1 MAYILENDVLKLEC
15 TEKGGEMLHLV
26 KKSTNHE
33 TLYQGDQGWSGRNP
47 SLFPMVG
54 NTYTKDYEIDGKKYA
69 MKNHGLIRYATL
81 KGESKEDKLVFSL
94 DANEETLAQY
104 PFNFHFEI
112 GYKLDGNKVL
122 INYHIKNNDERDM
135 PFGFGLHPGFKLDDE
150 FSTYTLDFEKEENAK
165 QLLFDPSY
173 EKNVEY
179 QDVAFKEW
187 KLSRDDVK
195 KYATII
201 YKDLKSSFATLK
213 HGDDEVVRVSIE
225 GYPYLALWTHDSES
239 DFLCIEP

>member
-26 KKSTNHE
+26 KKSTDRE
-33 TLYQGDQGWSGRNP
+33 TLYQGNQGWSGRNP

-81 KGESKEDKLVFSL
+81 KGESKEDELVFSL

-122 INYHIKNNDERDM
+122 IQYHVKNNDSKDM
-135 PFGFGLHPGFKLDDE
+135 PFGFGLHPAFKLDDE
-150 FSTYTLDFEKEENAK
+150 FSKYSLAFEKEENTK
-165 QLLFDPSY
+165 QL
-173 EKNVEY
+173 
-179 QDVAFKEW
+179 
-187 KLSRDDVK
+187 
-195 KYATII
+195 
-201 YKDLKSSFATLK
+201 KSQHIS
-213 HGDDEVVRVSIE
+213 G
-225 GYPYLALWTHDSES
+225 
-239 DFLCIEP
+239 

>member
-81 KGESKEDKLVFSL
+81 KGERKEDELVFSL
-94 DANEETLAQY
+94 DANEDTLAQY

-122 INYHIKNNDERDM
+122 IQYHVKNNDSKDM
-135 PFGFGLHPGFKLDDE
+135 PFGFGLD
-150 FSTYTLDFEKEENAK
+150 
-165 QLLFDPSY
+165 
-173 EKNVEY
+173 
-179 QDVAFKEW
+179 
-187 KLSRDDVK
+187 LSWMMNFQH
-195 KYATII
+195 I
-201 YKDLKSSFATLK
+201 L
-213 HGDDEVVRVSIE
+213 
-225 GYPYLALWTHDSES
+225 
-239 DFLCIEP
+239 

>member
-1 MAYILENDVLKLEC
+1 MDYILENDVLKLEC

-54 NTYTKDYEIDGKKYA
+54 NTYTKDYKIDGKKYA
-69 MKNHGLIRYATL
+69 MKNHGLIHYATL
-81 KGESKEDKLVFSL
+81 KGESKEDELVFCL

-122 INYHIKNNDERDM
+122 IQYHVKNNDSKDM
-135 PFGFGLHPGFKLDDE
+135 PFGFGLHPAFKLDDE
-150 FSTYTLDFEKEENAK
+150 FSTYTLA
-165 QLLFDPSY
+165 
-173 EKNVEY
+173 
-179 QDVAFKEW
+179 
-187 KLSRDDVK
+187 
-195 KYATII
+195 
-201 YKDLKSSFATLK
+201 SFALS
-213 HGDDEVVRVSIE
+213 DSIFARLVICWIKSMIIAQNIIHTIQ
-225 GYPYLALWTHDSES
+225 GINNLHNYSLVYIIKTTKNKKISFDILTY
-239 DFLCIEP
+239 

>member
-1 MAYILENDVLKLEC
+1 MAYILENGVLKLEC

-81 KGESKEDKLVFSL
+81 KGESQEDGLVFSL
-94 DANEETLAQY
+94 DANEDTLAQY

-112 GYKLDGNKVL
+112 GYKLDGNKV
-122 INYHIKNNDERDM
+122 
-135 PFGFGLHPGFKLDDE
+135 
-150 FSTYTLDFEKEENAK
+150 S
-165 QLLFDPSY
+165 
-173 EKNVEY
+173 
-179 QDVAFKEW
+179 
-187 KLSRDDVK
+187 
-195 KYATII
+195 
-201 YKDLKSSFATLK
+201 
-213 HGDDEVVRVSIE
+213 
-225 GYPYLALWTHDSES
+225 
-239 DFLCIEP
+239 

>member
-1 MAYILENDVLKLEC
+1 MDYILENNVLKLEC

-54 NTYTKDYEIDGKKYA
+54 NTYTKDYKIDGKKYA

-81 KGESKEDKLVFSL
+81 KGESIEDELVFCL

-122 INYHIKNNDERDM
+122 IQYHVKIMTLRICLLGLVCILLLNWMMNFLRILWHLKKKKIRNNCC
-135 PFGFGLHPGFKLDDE
+135 LIL
-150 FSTYTLDFEKEENAK
+150 
-165 QLLFDPSY
+165 
-173 EKNVEY
+173 
-179 QDVAFKEW
+179 
-187 KLSRDDVK
+187 
-195 KYATII
+195 AT
-201 YKDLKSSFATLK
+201 K
-213 HGDDEVVRVSIE
+213 RM
-225 GYPYLALWTHDSES
+225 
-239 DFLCIEP
+239 